1 MISVFARLSIDG
13 LRHAALC
20 LEVLPRLSRES
31 DCRNNLIDIRS
42 PSQKTLEKM
51 EIEQPVGGLARLLA
65 QRGTPKAEKMQIR
78 GRSKTIFQV
87 RRFRNCGK

>member
-20 LEVLPRLSRES
+20 LEVLPRLSREP

-42 PSQKTLEKM
+42 RSQKTLEKM
-51 EIEQPVGGLARLLA
+51 EIEQPVCGLDQLLA
-65 QRGTPKAEKMQIR
+65 QSGRPKAEEMRIR
-78 GRSKTIFQV
+78 GRSKTIFEV
-87 RRFRNCGK
+87 RRFRNFGK